1 MTAQPLLTRADGE
14 LEMPFRLGPV
24 ELILILVVLMLLFGV
39 GKLPQV
45 GQAMGNAVKQFR
57 QSQKDIEGD
66 DDTAAAKSDGDG
78 ADDGTKQ
85 TPSG

>member
-1 MTAQPLLTRADGE
+1 
-14 LEMPFRLGPV
+14 MPFRLGPV

-57 QSQKDIEGD
+57 QSQKDIVGD
-66 DDTAAAKSDGDG
+66 AEAAAAKSDGDG
-78 ADDGTKQ
+78 ADGGTKQ
-85 TPSG
+85 TPSS